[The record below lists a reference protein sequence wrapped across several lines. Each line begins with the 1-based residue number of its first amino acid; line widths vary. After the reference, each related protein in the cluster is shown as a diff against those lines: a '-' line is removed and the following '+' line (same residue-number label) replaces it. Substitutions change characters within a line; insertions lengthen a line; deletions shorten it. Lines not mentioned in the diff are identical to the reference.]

1 MTDGNI
7 SDNSRRI
14 AKNTV
19 LLYFRMFLL
28 MVVGLI
34 TSRVVLRAL
43 GQEDF
48 GIYGAVAGVVTL
60 FTVFT
65 GSMSAAI
72 SRFITY
78 ELGREEEGTDLR
90 KVFSTAVSIQ
100 LVLSAVIAL
109 LAEPIGLWWLQNK
122 MVLPPERL
130 EAARWVLHFSLI
142 SLVIQLVSVPYN
154 ADIIARER
162 MDAFAWISIFEG
174 LGKLAVAYC
183 IAVSPVDKLVL
194 YAALLAL
201 VSLLTRLA
209 YGIFCR
215 RTFPEARYN
224 WKLDR
229 KLFGRMF
236 SFAGWNFIGS
246 GSGILRDQGGNQLL
260 NLFFGPVANASWL
273 LASQVNGTVQKFVT
287 SFTTAINPQITKSY
301 ASGDRDYM
309 MSLVFKG
316 SRMSVYLLLLVVC
329 PVFFNA
335 KFLVDLWLGA
345 DAVPPDAVAFIRLI
359 LLYLMVESISYTM
372 VTAMLATGDIRN
384 YQILVGGLQ
393 LLNVPVAW
401 LCLKLGAPAQ
411 CIYWVA
417 IGVACCCLAA
427 RLHMLKGMIGL
438 PVDRF
443 LREVLLNEVRVVLLS
458 MFFAWFL
465 SRLLPLDSWWGF
477 LVHVFGSLSFT
488 ALTVWMVG
496 FSREER
502 TQWKQR
508 IFRRHD

>member
-1 MTDGNI
+1 
-7 SDNSRRI
+7 
-14 AKNTV
+14 
-19 LLYFRMFLL
+19 

-43 GQEDF
+43 GTEDF

-72 SRFITY
+72 SRFITF

-100 LVLSAVIAL
+100 LVLSASIVL
-109 LAEPIGLWWLQNK
+109 LAETLGLWWLNSQ
-122 MVLPPERL
+122 MQVPPERM
-130 EAARWVLHFSLI
+130 EAARWVFQFSLL

-162 MDAFAWISIFEG
+162 MDAFAYISIFEG
-174 LGKLAVAYC
+174 LGKLLVAFC
-183 IAVSPVDKLVL
+183 IAISPIDKLVL

-209 YGIFCR
+209 YGVFCR
-215 RTFPEARYN
+215 RHFPEARYDG
-224 WKLDR
+224 KLD
-229 KLFGRMF
+229 KSLFGRMF

-309 MSLVFKG
+309 MNLVFKG
-316 SRMSVYLLLLVVC
+316 SRMSVYLLALVVC

-335 KFLVDLWLGA
+335 EFLVNLWLGA
-345 DAVPPDAVAFIRLI
+345 DAVPPDAILFIRLI
-359 LLYLMVESISYTM
+359 LMYLMVESISYTM

-384 YQILVGGLQ
+384 YQLLVGGLQ
-393 LLNVPVAW
+393 LLNVPLAW

-417 IGVACCCLAA
+417 IGVAFCCLAA
-427 RLHMLKGMIGL
+427 RLYMLRGMIGL
-438 PVDRF
+438 PVRRF
-443 LREVLLNEVRVVLLS
+443 LQEVFLKELLVVALS
-458 MFFAWFL
+458 MMLAWCL
-465 SRLLPLDSWWGF
+465 SILLPMERWWGF
-477 LVHVFGSLSFT
+477 LIHASVSVLITGLCILLLGFT
-488 ALTVWMVG
+488 
-496 FSREER
+496 REER
-502 TQWKQR
+502 NALIAR
-508 IFRRHD
+508 ILKRRD